1 MKAILLVRV
10 STKAQN
16 FTEQEREIYQMA
28 INDGYKPEDIIPICE
43 KESGIKL
50 EEEER
55 SGLNRMKELI
65 ESGIGIDCVY
75 CWEVS
80 RIARRKKI
88 NFSVLEYLTNHKI
101 QLIIK
106 NPSITLFNRDG
117 SINEGAEVVFT
128 LFSQMAE
135 SEMRTKKERFRR
147 SKDARRKEGYFTGGF
162 VLYGYTIDG
171 KKKLIAKED
180 EAEVVKMIYTM
191 YLSGRYSYRSLA
203 KELQEMGIFTDKS
216 YVTAQTAVNRILNNY
231 AYAGLPS
238 SVGNKNKMKTNGNV
252 YPALVT
258 KEMVDKVKEISQNN
272 VIETKKKY
280 STCYFGKGIL
290 RCPDCGRIMMAV
302 KARNFY
308 HCTKC
313 GCKTTI
319 NINMVDSALWAVA
332 VPLYTAKM
340 ENKAEGQKEA
350 YETQI
355 TILKNKIDVAQ
366 NDIKSLRTR
375 AEKIDYKAY
384 VEGTMGE
391 AKAIAFINEINKKIE
406 AREKDREKFRNQIQ
420 DYQNL
425 LLKYTGEYEGTITD
439 DISSITDEK
448 VRYDIVRQTISWAS
462 IERVDGFKMR
472 TIIRIY
478 DNNQKET
485 KLLIDSRNHKIY
497 SMFTTDG
504 IGTKE
509 IDGAYEERFAPSY
522 FRSDEYKEYQKKYRK
537 SHIDTTN
544 AERQRKYR
552 KTKKTEAG

>member
-1 MKAILLVRV
+1 
-10 STKAQN
+10 
-16 FTEQEREIYQMA
+16 MA